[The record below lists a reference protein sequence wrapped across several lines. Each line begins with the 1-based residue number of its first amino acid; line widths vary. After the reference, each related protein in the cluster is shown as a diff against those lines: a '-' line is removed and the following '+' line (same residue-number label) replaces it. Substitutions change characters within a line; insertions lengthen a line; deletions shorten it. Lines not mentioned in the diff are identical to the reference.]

1 MEILQVLEN
10 PFTEN
15 YPMGLINEYSGHY
28 KGFDCQFNFIFLQ
41 NQTRLIAT
49 KNTFS
54 LKRTPFLKKVS
65 TFQGRNTLWIQL
77 IKTVISTY
85 LGAYLRV
92 RKLQFAIFLVR
103 VEPFVSSMFNLLVL
117 LNCSL

>member
-15 YPMGLINEYSGHY
+15 YPMGLINGYSGHY

-49 KNTFS
+49 RNTFS

-65 TFQGRNTLWIQL
+65 TFQGNTVRIQL

-92 RKLQFAIFLVR
+92 RELQFSIFLVR
-103 VEPFVSSMFNLLVL
+103 IEPFVSSMFNLLVL
-117 LNCSL
+117 LNSFI